1 MKVLKTHAMSYIYQI
16 RKSSMVPSDFNEK
29 CKEKN
34 FLFSQLPKS
43 MIRNPTVVDVTEGD
57 VQVRALQLC

>member
-1 MKVLKTHAMSYIYQI
+1 
-16 RKSSMVPSDFNEK
+16 MVPSDFNEK